1 MVALFLQGHKVLFA
15 TWKVS
20 RWWSHWTGAWER
32 IRLRRTRNSP
42 NAFDHFRSSEDI
54 LDLRLQPCFHCW
66 SPCLQSVW
74 CVAILPPSPCTHL
87 CLDTTYVAWQT
98 VSGIKRSLCLA
109 ERPEAPA
116 ASACHRAEKV
126 CTSLCSASLLSAYS
140 IAHKKTYE
148 QSARALLSLFLT
160 IFYSIQHSY

>member
-1 MVALFLQGHKVLFA
+1 MTVALFLQCHKVLFA
-15 TWKVS
+15 TWKVC
-20 RWWSHWTGAWER
+20 RWLSNWNQAWER
-32 IRLRRTRNSP
+32 IRLRGTRNSPKFLVWNCP

-98 VSGIKRSLCLA
+98 VSGIKRSLSVWPKGLKHQQPPHA
-109 ERPEAPA
+109 TELKR
-116 ASACHRAEKV
+116 SVHHSVR
-126 CTSLCSASLLSAYS
+126 LLFF
-140 IAHKKTYE
+140 
-148 QSARALLSLFLT
+148 QL
-160 IFYSIQHSY
+160 IQ